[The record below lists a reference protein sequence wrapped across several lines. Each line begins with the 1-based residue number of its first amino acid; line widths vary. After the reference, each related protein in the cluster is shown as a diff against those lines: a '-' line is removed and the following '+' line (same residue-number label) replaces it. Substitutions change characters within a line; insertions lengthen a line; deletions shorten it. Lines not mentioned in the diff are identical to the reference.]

1 MSRTCHIS
9 LLLLFVV
16 VAGSCFAQQ
25 QVMDRDLQK
34 MAEKIFADAKAYL
47 KQEAYYDATREFIIL
62 LDYYQD
68 FQRMDEVVLLL
79 GDCLYEMDLYNAA
92 TEMYTYLI
100 KNYFSSPLLSKALLG
115 LEKAKFKE
123 GNYQE
128 SLNFYEAILQAP
140 RPVDVDDEARYYAGQ
155 SYYHIKDY
163 PNTLEAM
170 LNLDPRSEYY
180 DYGLYTVGLSLL
192 RMKSIKR
199 AVAVFRKLV
208 TMPIISEE
216 RRAVVDEGRLTLGF
230 LYYELGYYREAIN
243 YFIKISESHRRYPDA
258 LLAQGWSFIKYRN
271 FTEAIAPLVEL
282 VDKFPDDYKAEEALL
297 LLGRCYLELDLYNEA
312 IAVYEKII
320 LLFPEENVL
329 PDLVN
334 TVNQSL
340 DLEDE
345 SIERLREDLLV
356 LESKLIESLPYDDSS
371 ALPDYLQEE
380 KEELNNSRETLLET
394 IKRERVNFL
403 QMQANIQE
411 LKELLAIKL
420 ERKSWRA
427 YAEYGKS
434 RALFL
439 KGTTQKGDK

>member
-1 MSRTCHIS
+1 
-9 LLLLFVV
+9 
-16 VAGSCFAQQ
+16 
-25 QVMDRDLQK
+25 
-34 MAEKIFADAKAYL
+34 
-47 KQEAYYDATREFIIL
+47 
-62 LDYYQD
+62 
-68 FQRMDEVVLLL
+68 
-79 GDCLYEMDLYNAA
+79 
-92 TEMYTYLI
+92 
-100 KNYFSSPLLSKALLG
+100 
-115 LEKAKFKE
+115 
-123 GNYQE
+123 
-128 SLNFYEAILQAP
+128 
-140 RPVDVDDEARYYAGQ
+140 
-155 SYYHIKDY
+155 
-163 PNTLEAM
+163 M

-243 YFIKISESHRRYPDA
+243 YFIKISETHRRYADA
-258 LLAQGWSFIKYRN
+258 LLAQGWSFIKFRN
-271 FTEAIAPLVEL
+271 FAEAIAPLVEL